1 MIIDKIVNNNV
12 VTVLDSRKKE
22 AVVMGR
28 GIGFKK
34 KPGDLID
41 KDNIEKIFTMD
52 NPSKNQKLIEL
63 LENTPSEY
71 LLITEEIVKHAQDVL
86 GKKLNSSIYV
96 LLTDHIVF
104 AIDRF
109 KENIVLQNPMIW
121 EIKTL
126 YKDEYRLGQWSINLI
141 KNKLDIELPED
152 EAAFIALHI
161 VNASLGEEMYNTMNI
176 TILTKDILKIIK
188 THFNLDFN
196 EDSLDYI
203 RLVTHLKFFSQR
215 VFKKEQLKLE
225 DDDIYNMIVSKYK
238 EEKNC
243 VDKISKYTERSFN
256 YTLSKQEI
264 IYLILHIKKV
274 SSKN

>member
-12 VTVLDSRKKE
+12 VTVLDSKNKE

-63 LENTPSEY
+63 LGNTPSEY

-104 AIDRF
+104 AVDRF

-141 KNKLDIELPED
+141 KDKLDIELPED

>member
-12 VTVLDSRKKE
+12 VTVLDSKNKE

-104 AIDRF
+104 AVDRF

-141 KNKLDIELPED
+141 KDKLDIELPED

>member
-12 VTVLDSRKKE
+12 VTVLDSKSKE

-104 AIDRF
+104 AVDRF

-141 KNKLDIELPED
+141 KDKLDIELPED

>member
-12 VTVLDSRKKE
+12 VTVLDSKNKE

>member
-1 MIIDKIVNNNV
+1 
-12 VTVLDSRKKE
+12 
-22 AVVMGR
+22 
-28 GIGFKK
+28 
-34 KPGDLID
+34 
-41 KDNIEKIFTMD
+41 MD

-63 LENTPSEY
+63 LGNTPSEY

-104 AIDRF
+104 AVDRF

-141 KNKLDIELPED
+141 KDKLDIELPED

-215 VFKKEQLKLE
+215 VFKRTA
-225 DDDIYNMIVSKYK
+225 
-238 EEKNC
+238 
-243 VDKISKYTERSFN
+243 KIRR
-256 YTLSKQEI
+256 
-264 IYLILHIKKV
+264 
-274 SSKN
+274 

>member
-12 VTVLDSRKKE
+12 VTVLDSKSKE

-86 GKKLNSSIYV
+86 GKKLNSSIYA

-104 AIDRF
+104 AVDRF

-141 KNKLDIELPED
+141 KDKLDIELPED

>member
-12 VTVLDSRKKE
+12 VTVLDSKSKE

-104 AIDRF
+104 AVDRF

-126 YKDEYRLGQWSINLI
+126 YKDEYRSGQWSINLI
-141 KNKLDIELPED
+141 KDKLDIELPED